1 MACNGLC
8 KFRENIMKIYL
19 LPILI
24 VSVLIG
30 CSGSDKH
37 EVKEYESIFNSCLI
51 NRSIGVDMSID
62 SLKTAVESFCK
73 DLAVNKLKD
82 TNLRLGKLENAL
94 VLSRETNNEL
104 QEDLEK
110 ALINQST
117 VSQDTYRWRL
127 VTSWPKNYPG
137 LGMAP
142 ERISD
147 LVEEMS
153 NGQMKITV
161 YGAGEQVPAFGVFDA
176 VSSGSHQMGHSG
188 GYFWKGKV
196 PAAQFFTSVPFGLTA
211 DEINAW
217 VNRGGGLE
225 LWREI
230 YEPFN
235 IYPIPA
241 GNTGTQ
247 MFGWFNKEI
256 NSLED
261 IKGLKMR
268 IPGIGGE
275 VLKEA
280 GGIPVTLPGGEL
292 FTALQT
298 GVIDATEWVGPYNDL
313 TFGFHQAAKYYY
325 YPGWHEPGP
334 MLELLINID
343 AWNSLPKHLQ
353 VIIETAAKAV
363 NQDMLDEYLARNN
376 KALTELI
383 EVHGVEL
390 RKLPDDVIEEFRLIS
405 EKILDDLAK
414 EDKVI
419 GRVYESY
426 SEFRKNVSAYH
437 EISEDAF
444 IEARNK

>member
-1 MACNGLC
+1 MASYGLC
-8 KFRENIMKIYL
+8 KFRETMMKK
-19 LPILI
+19 ILTFI
-24 VSVLIG
+24 FLIGIITG
-30 CSGSDKH
+30 CSGGQESSNSANT
-37 EVKEYESIFNSCLI
+37 KEY
-51 NRSIGVDMSID
+51 
-62 SLKTAVESFCK
+62 KTYK
-73 DLAVNKLKD
+73 
-82 TNLRLGKLENAL
+82 
-94 VLSRETNNEL
+94 
-104 QEDLEK
+104 
-110 ALINQST
+110 
-117 VSQDTYRWRL
+117 WRL

-142 ERISD
+142 ERIAD

-153 NGQMKITV
+153 DGQMQITV

-261 IKGLKMR
+261 VKGLKMR

-275 VLKEA
+275 VLKKA

-334 MLELLINID
+334 MLELLINMD

-353 VIIETAAKAV
+353 VIIEIATKAV
-363 NQDMLDEYLARNN
+363 NQDTLDEYLARNN
-376 KALTELI
+376 QALTELI

-390 RKLPDDVIEEFRLIS
+390 RKLPDDVIEEFRVIS
-405 EKILDDLAK
+405 NEILSDLAK
-414 EDKVI
+414 EDDVI
-419 GRVYESY
+419 GKVYDSY
-426 SEFRKNVSAYH
+426 IEFKNNVTEYH
-437 EISEDAF
+437 KISEDSF

>member
-1 MACNGLC
+1 MASYGLC
-8 KFRENIMKIYL
+8 KFRETMMKK
-19 LPILI
+19 ILTF
-24 VSVLIG
+24 VFLIGIISG
-30 CSGSDKH
+30 CSGGQESLSSANT
-37 EVKEYESIFNSCLI
+37 EEY
-51 NRSIGVDMSID
+51 
-62 SLKTAVESFCK
+62 KTYK
-73 DLAVNKLKD
+73 
-82 TNLRLGKLENAL
+82 
-94 VLSRETNNEL
+94 
-104 QEDLEK
+104 
-110 ALINQST
+110 
-117 VSQDTYRWRL
+117 WRL

-142 ERISD
+142 ERIAD

-153 NGQMKITV
+153 NGQMQITV

-261 IKGLKMR
+261 VRGLKMR

-334 MLELLINID
+334 MLELLINMD

-353 VIIETAAKAV
+353 VIIETATKAV
-363 NQDMLDEYLARNN
+363 NQDTLDEYLARNN
-376 KALTELI
+376 QALTELI

-390 RKLPDDVIEEFRLIS
+390 RKLPDDVIEEFRAIS
-405 EKILDDLAK
+405 NEILSDLAE
-414 EDKVI
+414 EDEVI
-419 GRVYESY
+419 GKVYDSY
-426 SEFRKNVSAYH
+426 IEFKNNVTEYH
-437 EISEDAF
+437 KISEDSF

>member
-1 MACNGLC
+1 
-8 KFRENIMKIYL
+8 MKINIYISL
-19 LPILI
+19 AVLVL
-24 VSVLIG
+24 LIG
-30 CSGSDKH
+30 CGESGIEDD
-37 EVKEYESIFNSCLI
+37 VNS
-51 NRSIGVDMSID
+51 
-62 SLKTAVESFCK
+62 SLEQKQY
-73 DLAVNKLKD
+73 N
-82 TNLRLGKLENAL
+82 
-94 VLSRETNNEL
+94 
-104 QEDLEK
+104 
-110 ALINQST
+110 
-117 VSQDTYRWRL
+117 WRL
-127 VTSWPKNYPG
+127 VTAWPKNYPG

-142 ERISD
+142 ERIAD

-196 PAAQFFTSVPFGLTA
+196 PAAQFFTGVPFGLTA

-217 VNRGGGLE
+217 TNRGGGLE

-275 VLKEA
+275 VLKRA

-313 TFGFHQAAKYYY
+313 TFGFQQTAKYYY
-325 YPGWHEPGP
+325 YPGWHEPGS
-334 MLELLINID
+334 MLELLINKD
-343 AWNSLPKHLQ
+343 AWDSLPRHLQ
-353 VIIETAAKAV
+353 VIIETASKAV
-363 NQDMLDEYLARNN
+363 NQDILDEYTARNN
-376 KALTELI
+376 KALRELVD
-383 EVHGVEL
+383 VHGVEL
-390 RKLPDDVIEEFRLIS
+390 RRLPDDVIAEFKIIANEILEENAS
-405 EKILDDLAK
+405 QDETVK
-414 EDKVI
+414 KV
-419 GRVYESY
+419 YQSY
-426 SEFRKNVSAYH
+426 LKFKNEVSAYH
-437 EISEDAF
+437 KVSEDAF
-444 IEARNK
+444 VEARNN

>member
-1 MACNGLC
+1 MK
-8 KFRENIMKIYL
+8 KFLTLFI
-19 LPILI
+19 ILGITSCTNETTDSEI
-24 VSVLIG
+24 VSI
-30 CSGSDKH
+30 DK
-37 EVKEYESIFNSCLI
+37 
-51 NRSIGVDMSID
+51 D
-62 SLKTAVESFCK
+62 KTY
-73 DLAVNKLKD
+73 N
-82 TNLRLGKLENAL
+82 
-94 VLSRETNNEL
+94 
-104 QEDLEK
+104 
-110 ALINQST
+110 
-117 VSQDTYRWRL
+117 WRL

-142 ERISD
+142 ERIAD

-153 NGQMKITV
+153 DGQMTITV
-161 YGAGEQVPAFGVFDA
+161 YGAEEQVPAFGVFDA

-261 IKGLKMR
+261 VKGLKMR

-313 TFGFHQAAKYYY
+313 TFGFHQAARYYY

-334 MLELLINID
+334 KLELIINLD
-343 AWNSLPKHLQ
+343 EWNSLPKHLQ
-353 VIIETAAKAV
+353 VIIETATKAV
-363 NQDMLDEYLARNN
+363 NQDMLDEYLAKNN
-376 KALTELI
+376 QALTELV

-390 RKLPDDVIEEFRLIS
+390 RRLPDDVIEEFRTIS
-405 EKILDDLAK
+405 DQILEELAQ
-414 EDKVI
+414 EDETIAKV
-419 GRVYESY
+419 YNSY
-426 SEFRKNVSAYH
+426 KSFKQDVSEYH
-437 EISEDAF
+437 KISEDAF

>member
-1 MACNGLC
+1 MAGYGLC
-8 KFRENIMKIYL
+8 KIRKDMKM
-19 LPILI
+19 
-24 VSVLIG
+24 
-30 CSGSDKH
+30 
-37 EVKEYESIFNSCLI
+37 
-51 NRSIGVDMSID
+51 NRYIS
-62 SLKTAVESFCK
+62 
-73 DLAVNKLKD
+73 LAVL
-82 TNLRLGKLENAL
+82 LL
-94 VLSRETNNEL
+94 V
-104 QEDLEK
+104 
-110 ALINQST
+110 AGCGQSGIEGDANT
-117 VSQDTYRWRL
+117 SFEQKQYNWRL
-127 VTSWPKNYPG
+127 VTAWPKNYPG

-142 ERISD
+142 ERIAD

-196 PAAQFFTSVPFGLTA
+196 PAAQFFTGVPFGLTA

-217 VNRGGGLE
+217 TNRGGGLE

-235 IYPIPA
+235 IYPVPA

-275 VLKEA
+275 VLKRA

-313 TFGFHQAAKYYY
+313 TFGFQQTAKYYY
-325 YPGWHEPGP
+325 YPGWHEPGS
-334 MLELLINID
+334 MLELLINKD
-343 AWNSLPKHLQ
+343 AWDTLPKHLQ
-353 VIIETAAKAV
+353 VIIETASKAV
-363 NQDMLDEYLARNN
+363 NQDILDEYTARNN
-376 KALTELI
+376 KALRELVD
-383 EVHGVEL
+383 VHGVEL
-390 RKLPDDVIEEFRLIS
+390 RRLPDDVIAEFKIIANEILEENAS
-405 EKILDDLAK
+405 ED
-414 EDKVI
+414 ETVNKV
-419 GRVYESY
+419 YQSY
-426 SEFRKNVSAYH
+426 LKFKNEVSEYH
-437 EISEDAF
+437 KVSEDAF
-444 IEARNK
+444 VEARNN

>member
-1 MACNGLC
+1 MRNKMVGNGLC
-8 KFRENIMKIYL
+8 KFRKNIMKIFVHIFA
-19 LPILI
+19 ILI
-24 VSVLIG
+24 LVT
-30 CSGSDKH
+30 CSN
-37 EVKEYESIFNSCLI
+37 EQVT
-51 NRSIGVDMSID
+51 SID
-62 SLKTAVESFCK
+62 QNIEK
-73 DLAVNKLKD
+73 DKKYN
-82 TNLRLGKLENAL
+82 
-94 VLSRETNNEL
+94 
-104 QEDLEK
+104 
-110 ALINQST
+110 
-117 VSQDTYRWRL
+117 WRL

-142 ERISD
+142 ERIAD

-153 NGQMKITV
+153 DGQMKITV
-161 YGAGEQVPAFGVFDA
+161 YGAEEQVPAFGVFDA

-230 YEPFN
+230 YAPFN

-334 MLELLINID
+334 MLELLVNKD
-343 AWNSLPKHLQ
+343 AWDSLPKHLQ
-353 VIIETAAKAV
+353 VIIETASKAV
-363 NQDMLDEYLARNN
+363 NQDMLDEYLAKNN
-376 KALTELI
+376 QALTELV

-390 RKLPDDVIEEFRLIS
+390 RKLPDDVIEEFRKIS
-405 EKILDDLAK
+405 NRILNDLAE
-414 EDKVI
+414 EDETIAKV
-419 GRVYESY
+419 YSSY
-426 SEFRKNVSAYH
+426 TKFKNDVSAYH

>member
-1 MACNGLC
+1 VASYGLC
-8 KFRENIMKIYL
+8 KFRETMMKK
-19 LPILI
+19 ILTF
-24 VSVLIG
+24 VFLIGIISG
-30 CSGSDKH
+30 CSGGQESLSSANT
-37 EVKEYESIFNSCLI
+37 EEY
-51 NRSIGVDMSID
+51 
-62 SLKTAVESFCK
+62 KTYK
-73 DLAVNKLKD
+73 
-82 TNLRLGKLENAL
+82 
-94 VLSRETNNEL
+94 
-104 QEDLEK
+104 
-110 ALINQST
+110 
-117 VSQDTYRWRL
+117 WRL

-142 ERISD
+142 EKIAD

-153 NGQMKITV
+153 NGQMQITV

-334 MLELLINID
+334 MLELLINMD

-353 VIIETAAKAV
+353 VIIETATKAV
-363 NQDMLDEYLARNN
+363 NQDTLDEYLARNN
-376 KALTELI
+376 QALTELI

-390 RKLPDDVIEEFRLIS
+390 RKLPDDVIEEFRAIS
-405 EKILDDLAK
+405 NEILRDLAK
-414 EDKVI
+414 EDEVI
-419 GRVYESY
+419 GKVYDSY
-426 SEFRKNVSAYH
+426 IEFKNNVAEYH
-437 EISEDAF
+437 KISEDSF

>member
-1 MACNGLC
+1 MVGNGLC
-8 KFRENIMKIYL
+8 KFRKNIMKIFIHIFA
-19 LPILI
+19 ILI
-24 VSVLIG
+24 LVS
-30 CSGSDKH
+30 CSNEQPTSIEQTIEKDK
-37 EVKEYESIFNSCLI
+37 KY
-51 NRSIGVDMSID
+51 D
-62 SLKTAVESFCK
+62 
-73 DLAVNKLKD
+73 
-82 TNLRLGKLENAL
+82 
-94 VLSRETNNEL
+94 
-104 QEDLEK
+104 
-110 ALINQST
+110 
-117 VSQDTYRWRL
+117 WRL

-142 ERISD
+142 ERIAD

-153 NGQMKITV
+153 DGQMKITV
-161 YGAGEQVPAFGVFDA
+161 YGAEEQVPAFGVFDA

-230 YEPFN
+230 YAPFN

-334 MLELLINID
+334 MLELLVNKD
-343 AWNSLPKHLQ
+343 AWDSLPKHLQ
-353 VIIETAAKAV
+353 VIIETASKAV
-363 NQDMLDEYLARNN
+363 NQDMLDEYLAKNN
-376 KALTELI
+376 QALTELV

-390 RKLPDDVIEEFRLIS
+390 RKLPDDVIEEFRKIS
-405 EKILDDLAK
+405 DRILNDLAE
-414 EDKVI
+414 EDETIAKV
-419 GRVYESY
+419 YSSY
-426 SEFRKNVSAYH
+426 TKFKNDVSAYH

>member
-1 MACNGLC
+1 MASNGLC
-8 KFRENIMKIYL
+8 KPREIVMRYLIYL
-19 LPILI
+19 SILI
-24 VSVLIG
+24 FVVS
-30 CSGSDKH
+30 CSDASNSTEAIKSS
-37 EVKEYESIFNSCLI
+37 KEEQYN
-51 NRSIGVDMSID
+51 
-62 SLKTAVESFCK
+62 
-73 DLAVNKLKD
+73 
-82 TNLRLGKLENAL
+82 
-94 VLSRETNNEL
+94 
-104 QEDLEK
+104 
-110 ALINQST
+110 
-117 VSQDTYRWRL
+117 WRL

-142 ERISD
+142 ERIAD

-153 NGQMKITV
+153 DGQMVITV
-161 YGAGEQVPAFGVFDA
+161 YGAEEQVPAFGVFDA

-230 YEPFN
+230 YAPFN

-343 AWNSLPKHLQ
+343 AWNSLPNHLQ
-353 VIIETAAKAV
+353 VIIETATKAV
-363 NQDMLDEYLARNN
+363 NQDMLDEYLAKNN
-376 KALTELI
+376 QALTELI

-390 RKLPDDVIEEFRLIS
+390 RKLPDDVIEEFRKIS
-405 EKILDDLAK
+405 NKILDDLAK
-414 EDKVI
+414 EDEVISKV
-419 GRVYESY
+419 YDSY
-426 SEFRKNVSAYH
+426 LKFKNDVSAYH

-444 IEARNK
+444 VESRNK

>member
-1 MACNGLC
+1 MVSYGLC
-8 KFRENIMKIYL
+8 KFRETMMKK
-19 LPILI
+19 ILTFI
-24 VSVLIG
+24 FLIG
-30 CSGSDKH
+30 IISSCSGGQESSSSANT
-37 EVKEYESIFNSCLI
+37 EEY
-51 NRSIGVDMSID
+51 
-62 SLKTAVESFCK
+62 KTYK
-73 DLAVNKLKD
+73 
-82 TNLRLGKLENAL
+82 
-94 VLSRETNNEL
+94 
-104 QEDLEK
+104 
-110 ALINQST
+110 
-117 VSQDTYRWRL
+117 WRL

-142 ERISD
+142 ERIAD

-153 NGQMKITV
+153 DDQMQITV

-334 MLELLINID
+334 MLELLINMD

-353 VIIETAAKAV
+353 VIIETATKAV
-363 NQDMLDEYLARNN
+363 NQDTLDEYLARNN
-376 KALTELI
+376 QALTELI
-383 EVHGVEL
+383 EAHGVEL
-390 RKLPDDVIEEFRLIS
+390 RKLPDDVIEEFRAIS
-405 EKILDDLAK
+405 NEILSELAE
-414 EDKVI
+414 EDEVI
-419 GRVYESY
+419 GKVYDSY
-426 SEFRKNVSAYH
+426 IKFKNNVTEYH
-437 EISEDAF
+437 KISEDSF

>member
-1 MACNGLC
+1 MASYGLC
-8 KFRENIMKIYL
+8 KFRETMMKKILTFVL
-19 LPILI
+19 LIGLI
-24 VSVLIG
+24 SG
-30 CSGSDKH
+30 CSGEQESSNSAGA
-37 EVKEYESIFNSCLI
+37 EY
-51 NRSIGVDMSID
+51 
-62 SLKTAVESFCK
+62 KTYK
-73 DLAVNKLKD
+73 
-82 TNLRLGKLENAL
+82 
-94 VLSRETNNEL
+94 
-104 QEDLEK
+104 
-110 ALINQST
+110 
-117 VSQDTYRWRL
+117 WRL

-142 ERISD
+142 ERIAN

-153 NGQMKITV
+153 DGQMQITV

-261 IKGLKMR
+261 VKGLKMR

-334 MLELLINID
+334 MLELLINMD

-353 VIIETAAKAV
+353 VIIETATKAV
-363 NQDMLDEYLARNN
+363 NQDTLDEYLARNN
-376 KALTELI
+376 QALTELI

-390 RKLPDDVIEEFRLIS
+390 RKLPDDVIEEFRVIS
-405 EKILDDLAK
+405 NEILSDLAK
-414 EDKVI
+414 EDEVI
-419 GRVYESY
+419 GKVYDSY
-426 SEFRKNVSAYH
+426 IEFKDNVTEYH
-437 EISEDAF
+437 KISEDSF

>member
-1 MACNGLC
+1 MAGNGLC
-8 KFRENIMKIYL
+8 KFRKNMMKIFTYTFL
-19 LPILI
+19 ALIL
-24 VSVLIG
+24 VS
-30 CSGSDKH
+30 CSNPQDMSSYQDEK
-37 EVKEYESIFNSCLI
+37 VDKEYN
-51 NRSIGVDMSID
+51 
-62 SLKTAVESFCK
+62 
-73 DLAVNKLKD
+73 
-82 TNLRLGKLENAL
+82 
-94 VLSRETNNEL
+94 
-104 QEDLEK
+104 
-110 ALINQST
+110 
-117 VSQDTYRWRL
+117 WRL

-142 ERISD
+142 ERIAD

-161 YGAGEQVPAFGVFDA
+161 FGAEEQVPAFGVFDA

-230 YEPFN
+230 YAPFN

-334 MLELLINID
+334 MLELLINKD
-343 AWNSLPKHLQ
+343 AWESLPKHLQ
-353 VIIETAAKAV
+353 VIIETASKAV
-363 NQDMLDEYLARNN
+363 NQDMLDEYLAKNN
-376 KALTELI
+376 QALTELVD
-383 EVHGVEL
+383 VHGVEL
-390 RKLPDDVIEEFRLIS
+390 RKLPDDVIEEFRKIS
-405 EKILDDLAK
+405 NKILNDLSEEDETIAK
-414 EDKVI
+414 
-419 GRVYESY
+419 VYSSY
-426 SEFRKNVSAYH
+426 LKFKKDVSAYH

-444 IEARNK
+444 IEARNR

>member
-1 MACNGLC
+1 MVSYGLR
-8 KFRENIMKIYL
+8 KFRETMMKKILMFVL
-19 LPILI
+19 LIGLI
-24 VSVLIG
+24 SG
-30 CSGSDKH
+30 CSGEQESSNSVDA
-37 EVKEYESIFNSCLI
+37 EY
-51 NRSIGVDMSID
+51 
-62 SLKTAVESFCK
+62 KTYK
-73 DLAVNKLKD
+73 
-82 TNLRLGKLENAL
+82 
-94 VLSRETNNEL
+94 
-104 QEDLEK
+104 
-110 ALINQST
+110 
-117 VSQDTYRWRL
+117 WRL

-142 ERISD
+142 ERIAD
-147 LVEEMS
+147 LVKEMS
-153 NGQMKITV
+153 DGQMQITV

-334 MLELLINID
+334 MLELLINMD

-353 VIIETAAKAV
+353 VIIETATKAV
-363 NQDMLDEYLARNN
+363 NQDTLDEYLARNN
-376 KALTELI
+376 QALTELI

-390 RKLPDDVIEEFRLIS
+390 RKLPDDVIEEFRVIS
-405 EKILDDLAK
+405 NEILSDLAK
-414 EDKVI
+414 EDEVI
-419 GRVYESY
+419 GKVYDSY
-426 SEFRKNVSAYH
+426 IEFKNNVAEYH
-437 EISEDAF
+437 KISEDSF

>member
-1 MACNGLC
+1 MVGDGIR
-8 KFRENIMKIYL
+8 KSGKIIMKKFIL
-19 LPILI
+19 LPLIILI
-24 VSVLIG
+24 AG
-30 CSGSDKH
+30 CSDDMDSTIETSTDI
-37 EVKEYESIFNSCLI
+37 EETFN
-51 NRSIGVDMSID
+51 
-62 SLKTAVESFCK
+62 
-73 DLAVNKLKD
+73 
-82 TNLRLGKLENAL
+82 
-94 VLSRETNNEL
+94 
-104 QEDLEK
+104 
-110 ALINQST
+110 
-117 VSQDTYRWRL
+117 WRL

-142 ERISD
+142 ERIAD

-153 NGQMKITV
+153 DGQMKITV
-161 YGAGEQVPAFGVFDA
+161 YGAEEQVPAFGVFDA

-230 YEPFN
+230 YAPFN

-353 VIIETAAKAV
+353 VIIETASKAV
-363 NQDMLDEYLARNN
+363 NQDMLDEYLAKNN
-376 KALTELI
+376 QALTELV

-390 RKLPDDVIEEFRLIS
+390 RRLPDDVIEEFREIS
-405 EKILDDLAK
+405 NSILDDLAK
-414 EDKVI
+414 EDETISKVY
-419 GRVYESY
+419 RSY
-426 SEFRKNVSAYH
+426 LDFKNNVSAYH
-437 EISEDAF
+437 KISEDAF
-444 IEARNK
+444 VESRNK

>member
-1 MACNGLC
+1 MVGDGIR
-8 KFRENIMKIYL
+8 KSGKIIMKKFIL
-19 LPILI
+19 LPLIILI
-24 VSVLIG
+24 AG
-30 CSGSDKH
+30 CSNDMDSTIETSTDI
-37 EVKEYESIFNSCLI
+37 EETFN
-51 NRSIGVDMSID
+51 
-62 SLKTAVESFCK
+62 
-73 DLAVNKLKD
+73 
-82 TNLRLGKLENAL
+82 
-94 VLSRETNNEL
+94 
-104 QEDLEK
+104 
-110 ALINQST
+110 
-117 VSQDTYRWRL
+117 WRL

-142 ERISD
+142 ERIAD

-153 NGQMKITV
+153 DGQMKITV
-161 YGAGEQVPAFGVFDA
+161 YGAEEQVPAFGVFDA

-230 YEPFN
+230 YAPFN

-334 MLELLINID
+334 MLELLINMD

-353 VIIETAAKAV
+353 VIIETASKAV
-363 NQDMLDEYLARNN
+363 NQDMLDEYLAKNN
-376 KALTELI
+376 QALTELVK
-383 EVHGVEL
+383 VHGVEL
-390 RKLPDDVIEEFRLIS
+390 RRLPDDVIEEFRMIS
-405 EKILDDLAK
+405 DQILEELAQ
-414 EDKVI
+414 EDETIAKV
-419 GRVYESY
+419 YNSY
-426 SEFRKNVSAYH
+426 KSFKKDVSEYH
-437 EISEDAF
+437 KISEDAF

>member
-1 MACNGLC
+1 MVSCGIC
-8 KFRENIMKIYL
+8 KSKKTIMKKFIF
-19 LPILI
+19 LPLI
-24 VSVLIG
+24 IFIAG
-30 CSGSDKH
+30 CS
-37 EVKEYESIFNSCLI
+37 EQ
-51 NRSIGVDMSID
+51 SID
-62 SLKTAVESFCK
+62 SE
-73 DLAVNKLKD
+73 
-82 TNLRLGKLENAL
+82 
-94 VLSRETNNEL
+94 NEL
-104 QEDLEK
+104 IDK
-110 ALINQST
+110 
-117 VSQDTYRWRL
+117 DKTYNWRL

-142 ERISD
+142 ERIAD

-153 NGQMKITV
+153 DGQMKITV
-161 YGAGEQVPAFGVFDA
+161 YGAEEQVPAFGVFDA

-230 YEPFN
+230 YAPFN

-353 VIIETAAKAV
+353 VIIETASKAV
-363 NQDMLDEYLARNN
+363 NQDMLDEYLAKNN
-376 KALTELI
+376 QALTELVD
-383 EVHGVEL
+383 VHGVEL
-390 RKLPDDVIEEFRLIS
+390 RKLPDDVIEEFRKIS
-405 EKILDDLAK
+405 NKILDDLAK
-414 EDKVI
+414 EDKTI
-419 GRVYESY
+419 AKVYDSY
-426 SEFRKNVSAYH
+426 LNFKNNVSAYH

-444 IEARNK
+444 VESRNK

>member
-1 MACNGLC
+1 MVGNGLR
-8 KFRENIMKIYL
+8 KSRKTVMKKIT
-19 LPILI
+19 LI
-24 VSVLIG
+24 FSVIFLVG
-30 CSGSDKH
+30 CSGQSENTD
-37 EVKEYESIFNSCLI
+37 SQ
-51 NRSIGVDMSID
+51 SID
-62 SLKTAVESFCK
+62 K
-73 DLAVNKLKD
+73 N
-82 TNLRLGKLENAL
+82 
-94 VLSRETNNEL
+94 ETFN
-104 QEDLEK
+104 
-110 ALINQST
+110 
-117 VSQDTYRWRL
+117 WRL

-142 ERISD
+142 ERIAD

-153 NGQMKITV
+153 DGQMKITV
-161 YGAGEQVPAFGVFDA
+161 YGAEEQVPAFGVFDA

-230 YEPFN
+230 YAPFN

-261 IKGLKMR
+261 VKGLKMR

-343 AWNSLPKHLQ
+343 AWNSLPNHLQ
-353 VIIETAAKAV
+353 VIIETATKAV
-363 NQDMLDEYLARNN
+363 NQDMLDEYLAKNN
-376 KALTELI
+376 QALTELV

-390 RKLPDDVIEEFRLIS
+390 RRLPDDVIEEFREIS
-405 EKILDDLAK
+405 NKILDDLAK
-414 EDKVI
+414 EDETIAKV
-419 GRVYESY
+419 YKSY
-426 SEFRKNVSAYH
+426 LNFKNNVSAYH

-444 IEARNK
+444 VESRNK

>member
-1 MACNGLC
+1 MVSYGLR
-8 KFRENIMKIYL
+8 KFRETMMKKILTFVL
-19 LPILI
+19 LIGLI
-24 VSVLIG
+24 SG
-30 CSGSDKH
+30 CSGEQESSNSADA
-37 EVKEYESIFNSCLI
+37 EY
-51 NRSIGVDMSID
+51 
-62 SLKTAVESFCK
+62 KTYK
-73 DLAVNKLKD
+73 
-82 TNLRLGKLENAL
+82 
-94 VLSRETNNEL
+94 
-104 QEDLEK
+104 
-110 ALINQST
+110 
-117 VSQDTYRWRL
+117 WRL

-142 ERISD
+142 EKIAN

-153 NGQMKITV
+153 NGQMQITV

-261 IKGLKMR
+261 VKGLKMR

-353 VIIETAAKAV
+353 VIIEIATKAV
-363 NQDMLDEYLARNN
+363 NQDTLDEYLARNN
-376 KALTELI
+376 QALTELI

-390 RKLPDDVIEEFRLIS
+390 RKLPDDVIEEFRAIS
-405 EKILDDLAK
+405 NEILSELAE
-414 EDKVI
+414 EDEVI
-419 GRVYESY
+419 GKVYDSY
-426 SEFRKNVSAYH
+426 IEFKNNVTEYH
-437 EISEDAF
+437 KISEDSF

>member
-1 MACNGLC
+1 MK
-8 KFRENIMKIYL
+8 KFLTLFI
-19 LPILI
+19 ILGI
-24 VSVLIG
+24 TSCTNEALDSETVSV
-30 CSGSDKH
+30 DK
-37 EVKEYESIFNSCLI
+37 
-51 NRSIGVDMSID
+51 D
-62 SLKTAVESFCK
+62 KTY
-73 DLAVNKLKD
+73 N
-82 TNLRLGKLENAL
+82 
-94 VLSRETNNEL
+94 
-104 QEDLEK
+104 
-110 ALINQST
+110 
-117 VSQDTYRWRL
+117 WRL

-142 ERISD
+142 ERIAD

-153 NGQMKITV
+153 DGQMTITV
-161 YGAGEQVPAFGVFDA
+161 YGAEEQVPAFGVFDA

-217 VNRGGGLE
+217 VNRGGGLD

-261 IKGLKMR
+261 VKGLKMR

-334 MLELLINID
+334 MLELIINLD
-343 AWNSLPKHLQ
+343 EWNSLPKHLQ
-353 VIIETAAKAV
+353 VIIETATKAV
-363 NQDMLDEYLARNN
+363 NQDMLDEYLAKNN
-376 KALTELI
+376 QALTELV

-390 RKLPDDVIEEFRLIS
+390 RRLPDDVIEEFRMIS
-405 EKILDDLAK
+405 DQILEELAQEDETIAKVYNSYKSFKDD
-414 EDKVI
+414 V
-419 GRVYESY
+419 
-426 SEFRKNVSAYH
+426 SEYH
-437 EISEDAF
+437 KISEDAF

>member
-1 MACNGLC
+1 MASNGLC
-8 KFRENIMKIYL
+8 KTREIVMRYLIYL
-19 LPILI
+19 SILI
-24 VSVLIG
+24 FVVS
-30 CSGSDKH
+30 CSDTSSTS
-37 EVKEYESIFNSCLI
+37 EVIKPSKE
-51 NRSIGVDMSID
+51 
-62 SLKTAVESFCK
+62 
-73 DLAVNKLKD
+73 
-82 TNLRLGKLENAL
+82 
-94 VLSRETNNEL
+94 
-104 QEDLEK
+104 EK
-110 ALINQST
+110 YN
-117 VSQDTYRWRL
+117 WRL

-142 ERISD
+142 ERIAD

-153 NGQMKITV
+153 DGQMTITV
-161 YGAGEQVPAFGVFDA
+161 YGAEEQVPAFGVFDA

-343 AWNSLPKHLQ
+343 AWNSLPNHLQ
-353 VIIETAAKAV
+353 VIIETATKAV
-363 NQDMLDEYLARNN
+363 NQDMLDEYLAKNN
-376 KALTELI
+376 QALTELI
-383 EVHGVEL
+383 EAHGVEL
-390 RKLPDDVIEEFRLIS
+390 RKLPDDVIEEFRKIS
-405 EKILDDLAK
+405 NKILDDLAK
-414 EDKVI
+414 EDEVISKV
-419 GRVYESY
+419 YDSY
-426 SEFRKNVSAYH
+426 LKFKNDVSAYH

-444 IEARNK
+444 VESRNK

>member
-1 MACNGLC
+1 MAGYGLC
-8 KFRENIMKIYL
+8 KIRKNMKMNKYI
-19 LPILI
+19 
-24 VSVLIG
+24 S
-30 CSGSDKH
+30 
-37 EVKEYESIFNSCLI
+37 
-51 NRSIGVDMSID
+51 
-62 SLKTAVESFCK
+62 
-73 DLAVNKLKD
+73 LAVLLLLAGCGQSGIEGVAN
-82 TNLRLGKLENAL
+82 TSLEQKQYN
-94 VLSRETNNEL
+94 
-104 QEDLEK
+104 
-110 ALINQST
+110 
-117 VSQDTYRWRL
+117 WRL
-127 VTSWPKNYPG
+127 VTAWPKNYPG

-142 ERISD
+142 ERIAD

-196 PAAQFFTSVPFGLTA
+196 PAAQFFTGVPFGLTA

-217 VNRGGGLE
+217 TNRGGGLE

-275 VLKEA
+275 VLKRA

-313 TFGFHQAAKYYY
+313 TFGFQQTAKYYY
-325 YPGWHEPGP
+325 YPGWHEPGS
-334 MLELLINID
+334 MLELLINKD
-343 AWNSLPKHLQ
+343 AWDSLPKHLQ
-353 VIIETAAKAV
+353 VIIETASKAV
-363 NQDMLDEYLARNN
+363 NQDILDEYTARNN
-376 KALTELI
+376 KALRELVD
-383 EVHGVEL
+383 VHGVEL
-390 RKLPDDVIEEFRLIS
+390 RRLPDDVIAEFKIIANEILEENAS
-405 EKILDDLAK
+405 QDETVK
-414 EDKVI
+414 KV
-419 GRVYESY
+419 YQSY
-426 SEFRKNVSAYH
+426 LKFKNEVSAYH
-437 EISEDAF
+437 KVSEDAF
-444 IEARNK
+444 VEARNN

>member
-1 MACNGLC
+1 
-8 KFRENIMKIYL
+8 MKKI
-19 LPILI
+19 ILI
-24 VSVLIG
+24 FSVIFLVG
-30 CSGSDKH
+30 CSGQSKNID
-37 EVKEYESIFNSCLI
+37 SQ
-51 NRSIGVDMSID
+51 SID
-62 SLKTAVESFCK
+62 K
-73 DLAVNKLKD
+73 N
-82 TNLRLGKLENAL
+82 
-94 VLSRETNNEL
+94 ETFN
-104 QEDLEK
+104 
-110 ALINQST
+110 
-117 VSQDTYRWRL
+117 WRL

-142 ERISD
+142 ERIAD

-153 NGQMKITV
+153 DGQMKITV
-161 YGAGEQVPAFGVFDA
+161 YGAEEQVPAFGVFDA

-230 YEPFN
+230 YAPFN

-261 IKGLKMR
+261 VKGLKMR

-343 AWNSLPKHLQ
+343 AWNSLPNHLQ
-353 VIIETAAKAV
+353 VIIETATKAV
-363 NQDMLDEYLARNN
+363 NQDMLDEYLAKNN
-376 KALTELI
+376 QALTELV

-390 RKLPDDVIEEFRLIS
+390 RRLPDDVIEEFREIS
-405 EKILDDLAK
+405 NSILDDLAK
-414 EDKVI
+414 EDETISKVY
-419 GRVYESY
+419 RSY
-426 SEFRKNVSAYH
+426 LDFKNNVSAYH
-437 EISEDAF
+437 KISEDAF
-444 IEARNK
+444 VESRNK

>member
-1 MACNGLC
+1 MVGDGIR
-8 KFRENIMKIYL
+8 KSGKIIMKKFIL
-19 LPILI
+19 LPLIILI
-24 VSVLIG
+24 AG
-30 CSGSDKH
+30 CSNDMDSTIETSTDI
-37 EVKEYESIFNSCLI
+37 EETFN
-51 NRSIGVDMSID
+51 
-62 SLKTAVESFCK
+62 
-73 DLAVNKLKD
+73 
-82 TNLRLGKLENAL
+82 
-94 VLSRETNNEL
+94 
-104 QEDLEK
+104 
-110 ALINQST
+110 
-117 VSQDTYRWRL
+117 WRL

-142 ERISD
+142 ERIAD

-153 NGQMKITV
+153 DGQMKITV
-161 YGAGEQVPAFGVFDA
+161 YGAEEQVPAFGVFDA

-230 YEPFN
+230 YAPFN

-298 GVIDATEWVGPYNDL
+298 GIIDATEWVGPYNDL

-353 VIIETAAKAV
+353 VIIETASKAV
-363 NQDMLDEYLARNN
+363 NQDMLDEYLAKNN
-376 KALTELI
+376 QALTELV

-390 RKLPDDVIEEFRLIS
+390 RRLPDDVIEEFREIS
-405 EKILDDLAK
+405 NSILDDLAK
-414 EDKVI
+414 EDETISKVY
-419 GRVYESY
+419 RSY
-426 SEFRKNVSAYH
+426 LDFKNNVSAYH
-437 EISEDAF
+437 KISEDAF
-444 IEARNK
+444 VESRNK

>member
-1 MACNGLC
+1 MVGDGIC
-8 KFRENIMKIYL
+8 KSRKIIMKKFIL
-19 LPILI
+19 LPLIILI
-24 VSVLIG
+24 AG
-30 CSGSDKH
+30 CSNDMDSTIKTSTDI
-37 EVKEYESIFNSCLI
+37 EETFN
-51 NRSIGVDMSID
+51 
-62 SLKTAVESFCK
+62 
-73 DLAVNKLKD
+73 
-82 TNLRLGKLENAL
+82 
-94 VLSRETNNEL
+94 
-104 QEDLEK
+104 
-110 ALINQST
+110 
-117 VSQDTYRWRL
+117 WRL

-142 ERISD
+142 ERIAD

-153 NGQMKITV
+153 DGQMKITV
-161 YGAGEQVPAFGVFDA
+161 YGAEEQVPAFGVFDA

-230 YEPFN
+230 YAPFN

-353 VIIETAAKAV
+353 VIIETASKAV
-363 NQDMLDEYLARNN
+363 NQDMLDEYLAKNN
-376 KALTELI
+376 QALNELV

-390 RKLPDDVIEEFRLIS
+390 RRLPDDVIEEFREIS
-405 EKILDDLAK
+405 YSILDDLAK
-414 EDKVI
+414 EDETISKVY
-419 GRVYESY
+419 RSY
-426 SEFRKNVSAYH
+426 LDFKNNVSAYH
-437 EISEDAF
+437 KISEDAF
-444 IEARNK
+444 VESRNK

>member
-1 MACNGLC
+1 MVSYGLR
-8 KFRENIMKIYL
+8 KPRKNLMRNLTYIL
-19 LPILI
+19 TLI
-24 VSVLIG
+24 VLVG
-30 CSGSDKH
+30 CSG
-37 EVKEYESIFNSCLI
+37 E
-51 NRSIGVDMSID
+51 
-62 SLKTAVESFCK
+62 
-73 DLAVNKLKD
+73 
-82 TNLRLGKLENAL
+82 
-94 VLSRETNNEL
+94 
-104 QEDLEK
+104 
-110 ALINQST
+110 QST
-117 VSQDTYRWRL
+117 GLDEDVLKEKKYNWRL

-142 ERISD
+142 ERIAD

-153 NGQMKITV
+153 NGQMTITV
-161 YGAGEQVPAFGVFDA
+161 YGAEEQVPAFGVFDA
-176 VSSGSHQMGHSG
+176 VSSGSHQMGHFG

-217 VNRGGGLE
+217 VYRGGGLE

-230 YEPFN
+230 YQPFN

-256 NSLED
+256 NSLAD

-313 TFGFHQAAKYYY
+313 TFGFLQAAKYYY

-334 MLELLINID
+334 MLELLINLD
-343 AWNSLPKHLQ
+343 AWNSLPMHLQ
-353 VIIETAAKAV
+353 VIIETASKAV

-376 KALTELI
+376 QALTELVY
-383 EVHGVEL
+383 VHGVEL
-390 RKLPDDVIEEFRLIS
+390 RRLPDDVIEEFRLIS
-405 EKILDDLAK
+405 NKILDDLAK
-414 EDKVI
+414 DDENIAK
-419 GRVYESY
+419 VYESY
-426 SEFRKNVSAYH
+426 KNFKKDVSEYH
-437 EISEDAF
+437 KISEDAF
-444 IEARNK
+444 VEARNK

>member
-1 MACNGLC
+1 MASNGLR
-8 KFRENIMKIYL
+8 KPREIVMRYLIYL
-19 LPILI
+19 SILI
-24 VSVLIG
+24 FVVS
-30 CSGSDKH
+30 CSNASSTS
-37 EVKEYESIFNSCLI
+37 EVIKPS
-51 NRSIGVDMSID
+51 
-62 SLKTAVESFCK
+62 
-73 DLAVNKLKD
+73 
-82 TNLRLGKLENAL
+82 
-94 VLSRETNNEL
+94 
-104 QEDLEK
+104 QEEK
-110 ALINQST
+110 YN
-117 VSQDTYRWRL
+117 WRL

-142 ERISD
+142 ERIAD

-153 NGQMKITV
+153 DGQMVITV
-161 YGAGEQVPAFGVFDA
+161 YGAEEQVPAFGVFDA

-230 YEPFN
+230 YAPFN

-343 AWNSLPKHLQ
+343 AWNSLPNHLQ
-353 VIIETAAKAV
+353 VIIETATKAV
-363 NQDMLDEYLARNN
+363 NQDMLDEYLAKNN
-376 KALTELI
+376 QALTELI

-390 RKLPDDVIEEFRLIS
+390 RKLPDDVIEEFRKIS
-405 EKILDDLAK
+405 NKILDDLAK
-414 EDKVI
+414 EDEVISKV
-419 GRVYESY
+419 YDSY
-426 SEFRKNVSAYH
+426 LKFKNDVSAYH

-444 IEARNK
+444 VESRNK

>member
-1 MACNGLC
+1 MVGDGIR
-8 KFRENIMKIYL
+8 KSGKIIMKKFIL
-19 LPILI
+19 LPLIILI
-24 VSVLIG
+24 AG
-30 CSGSDKH
+30 CSNDMDSTIETSTDI
-37 EVKEYESIFNSCLI
+37 EETFN
-51 NRSIGVDMSID
+51 
-62 SLKTAVESFCK
+62 
-73 DLAVNKLKD
+73 
-82 TNLRLGKLENAL
+82 
-94 VLSRETNNEL
+94 
-104 QEDLEK
+104 
-110 ALINQST
+110 
-117 VSQDTYRWRL
+117 WRL

-142 ERISD
+142 ERIAD

-153 NGQMKITV
+153 DGQMKITV
-161 YGAGEQVPAFGVFDA
+161 YGAEEQVPAFGVFDA

-230 YEPFN
+230 YAPFN

-325 YPGWHEPGP
+325 
-334 MLELLINID
+334 
-343 AWNSLPKHLQ
+343 
-353 VIIETAAKAV
+353 
-363 NQDMLDEYLARNN
+363 
-376 KALTELI
+376 
-383 EVHGVEL
+383 
-390 RKLPDDVIEEFRLIS
+390 
-405 EKILDDLAK
+405 
-414 EDKVI
+414 
-419 GRVYESY
+419 
-426 SEFRKNVSAYH
+426 
-437 EISEDAF
+437 
-444 IEARNK
+444 

>member
-1 MACNGLC
+1 MVSCGIC
-8 KFRENIMKIYL
+8 KSKKTIMKKFIF
-19 LPILI
+19 LPLI
-24 VSVLIG
+24 IFIAG
-30 CSGSDKH
+30 CSDQSINSEEELIDK
-37 EVKEYESIFNSCLI
+37 
-51 NRSIGVDMSID
+51 D
-62 SLKTAVESFCK
+62 KTY
-73 DLAVNKLKD
+73 N
-82 TNLRLGKLENAL
+82 
-94 VLSRETNNEL
+94 
-104 QEDLEK
+104 
-110 ALINQST
+110 
-117 VSQDTYRWRL
+117 WRL

-142 ERISD
+142 ERIAD
-147 LVEEMS
+147 LVEQMS
-153 NGQMKITV
+153 DGQMKITV
-161 YGAGEQVPAFGVFDA
+161 YGAEEQVPAFGVFDA

-230 YEPFN
+230 YAPFN

-353 VIIETAAKAV
+353 VIIETASKAV
-363 NQDMLDEYLARNN
+363 NQDMLDEYLAKNN
-376 KALTELI
+376 QALTELVD
-383 EVHGVEL
+383 VHGVEL
-390 RKLPDDVIEEFRLIS
+390 RKLPDDVIEEFRKIS
-405 EKILDDLAK
+405 NKILDDLAK
-414 EDKVI
+414 EDKTI
-419 GRVYESY
+419 AKVYDSY
-426 SEFRKNVSAYH
+426 LNFKNNVSAYH

-444 IEARNK
+444 VESRNK

>member
-1 MACNGLC
+1 MK
-8 KFRENIMKIYL
+8 KFLTLFI
-19 LPILI
+19 ILGI
-24 VSVLIG
+24 T
-30 CSGSDKH
+30 
-37 EVKEYESIFNSCLI
+37 SCT
-51 NRSIGVDMSID
+51 NETTD
-62 SLKTAVESFCK
+62 SE
-73 DLAVNKLKD
+73 
-82 TNLRLGKLENAL
+82 
-94 VLSRETNNEL
+94 
-104 QEDLEK
+104 
-110 ALINQST
+110 T
-117 VSQDTYRWRL
+117 VSTDKDKTYNWRL

-142 ERISD
+142 ERIAD

-153 NGQMKITV
+153 DGQMTITV
-161 YGAGEQVPAFGVFDA
+161 YGAEEQVPAFGVFDA

-261 IKGLKMR
+261 VKGLKMR

-334 MLELLINID
+334 MLELIINLD
-343 AWNSLPKHLQ
+343 EWNSLPKHLQ
-353 VIIETAAKAV
+353 VIIETATKAV
-363 NQDMLDEYLARNN
+363 NQDMLDEYLAKNN
-376 KALTELI
+376 QALTELV

-390 RKLPDDVIEEFRLIS
+390 RRLPDDVIEEFRTIS
-405 EKILDDLAK
+405 DQILEELAQ
-414 EDKVI
+414 EDETIAKV
-419 GRVYESY
+419 YNSY
-426 SEFRKNVSAYH
+426 KSFKQDVSEYH
-437 EISEDAF
+437 KISEDAF
-444 IEARNK
+444 IEARNN

>member
-1 MACNGLC
+1 MASHGLC
-8 KFRENIMKIYL
+8 KSRKNIMK
-19 LPILI
+19 
-24 VSVLIG
+24 VLIYIFTVLILVS
-30 CSGSDKH
+30 CSN
-37 EVKEYESIFNSCLI
+37 EQSISSEQN
-51 NRSIGVDMSID
+51 
-62 SLKTAVESFCK
+62 
-73 DLAVNKLKD
+73 LANDQKY
-82 TNLRLGKLENAL
+82 N
-94 VLSRETNNEL
+94 
-104 QEDLEK
+104 
-110 ALINQST
+110 
-117 VSQDTYRWRL
+117 WRL

-142 ERISD
+142 ERIAD

-161 YGAGEQVPAFGVFDA
+161 YGAEEQVPAFGVFDA

-230 YEPFN
+230 YAPFN

-256 NSLED
+256 NSLEH

-280 GGIPVTLPGGEL
+280 GGIPVTLPGGQL
-292 FTALQT
+292 FTALQS
-298 GVIDATEWVGPYNDL
+298 GVIDGTERVGPYNDL
-313 TFGFHQAAKYYY
+313 TFGFHQGAKYYY

-334 MLELLINID
+334 MLELLINKD
-343 AWNSLPKHLQ
+343 AWESLPKHLQ
-353 VIIETAAKAV
+353 VIIETASKAV
-363 NQDMLDEYLARNN
+363 NQDMLDEYLAKNN
-376 KALTELI
+376 QALTELV

-390 RKLPDDVIEEFRLIS
+390 RKLPDDVIEEFRKIS
-405 EKILDDLAK
+405 NRILGDLAS
-414 EDKVI
+414 EDETISKV
-419 GRVYESY
+419 YSSY
-426 SEFRKNVSAYH
+426 LKFKNDVSAYH

-444 IEARNK
+444 VESRNK

>member
-1 MACNGLC
+1 MK
-8 KFRENIMKIYL
+8 KFLTLFI
-19 LPILI
+19 ILGI
-24 VSVLIG
+24 T
-30 CSGSDKH
+30 
-37 EVKEYESIFNSCLI
+37 SCT
-51 NRSIGVDMSID
+51 NETTDSETVSID
-62 SLKTAVESFCK
+62 KDKTY
-73 DLAVNKLKD
+73 N
-82 TNLRLGKLENAL
+82 
-94 VLSRETNNEL
+94 
-104 QEDLEK
+104 
-110 ALINQST
+110 
-117 VSQDTYRWRL
+117 WRL

-142 ERISD
+142 ERIAD

-153 NGQMKITV
+153 DGQMTITV
-161 YGAGEQVPAFGVFDA
+161 YGAEEQVPAFGVFDA

-261 IKGLKMR
+261 VKGLKMR

-334 MLELLINID
+334 MLELIINLD
-343 AWNSLPKHLQ
+343 EWNSLPKHLQ
-353 VIIETAAKAV
+353 VIIETATKAV
-363 NQDMLDEYLARNN
+363 NQDMLDEYLAKNN
-376 KALTELI
+376 QALTELV

-390 RKLPDDVIEEFRLIS
+390 RRLPDDVIEEFKIIS
-405 EKILDDLAK
+405 DQILEELAQEDETIAKVYNSYKSFK
-414 EDKVI
+414 EDV
-419 GRVYESY
+419 
-426 SEFRKNVSAYH
+426 SEYH
-437 EISEDAF
+437 KISEDAF

>member
-1 MACNGLC
+1 MASYGLC
-8 KFRENIMKIYL
+8 KIRKNMKINKYISLAVLVL
-19 LPILI
+19 L
-24 VSVLIG
+24 VG
-30 CSGSDKH
+30 CG
-37 EVKEYESIFNSCLI
+37 ESSNEG
-51 NRSIGVDMSID
+51 NAND
-62 SLKTAVESFCK
+62 SLE
-73 DLAVNKLKD
+73 
-82 TNLRLGKLENAL
+82 
-94 VLSRETNNEL
+94 
-104 QEDLEK
+104 QEQY
-110 ALINQST
+110 N
-117 VSQDTYRWRL
+117 WRL
-127 VTSWPKNYPG
+127 VTAWPKNYPG

-142 ERISD
+142 ERIAD

-196 PAAQFFTSVPFGLTA
+196 PAAQFFTGVPFGLTA

-217 VNRGGGLE
+217 TNRGGGLE

-230 YEPFN
+230 YDPFN

-268 IPGIGGE
+268 MPGIGGE
-275 VLKEA
+275 VLKRA

-313 TFGFHQAAKYYY
+313 TFGFQQTAKYYY
-325 YPGWHEPGP
+325 YPGWHEPGS
-334 MLELLINID
+334 MLELLINKD

-353 VIIETAAKAV
+353 VIIETASKAV
-363 NQDMLDEYLARNN
+363 NQDILDEYTARNN
-376 KALTELI
+376 KALRELVD
-383 EVHGVEL
+383 VHGVEL
-390 RKLPDDVIEEFRLIS
+390 RRLPDDVITEFKIIANDILEENAAEDETVNKVYQSYLKFKNEVS
-405 EKILDDLAK
+405 EYH
-414 EDKVI
+414 KV
-419 GRVYESY
+419 
-426 SEFRKNVSAYH
+426 
-437 EISEDAF
+437 SEDAF
-444 IEARNK
+444 VEARSN